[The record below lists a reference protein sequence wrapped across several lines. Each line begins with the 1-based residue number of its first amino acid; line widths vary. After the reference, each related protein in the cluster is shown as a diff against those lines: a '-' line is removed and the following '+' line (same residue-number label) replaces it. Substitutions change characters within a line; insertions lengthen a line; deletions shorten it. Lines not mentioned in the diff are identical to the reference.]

1 MHLLAKHVVVPG
13 YLVNMLLRDP
23 MGIFWASL
31 SSDEAG
37 LKECLFSTWEAT
49 DAEWLVWPSTR
60 KGISALRSTLAASRH
75 PYVSSYTWQHSR
87 FHLSLSLQI
96 PYAITFSIIFT
107 KMPVQICSNTRDL
120 QKDLFLL
127 HLLLNEDP
135 FLGLSTRNCD
145 PTGIPSK

>member
-1 MHLLAKHVVVPG
+1 MHLLAKRVVVPG
-13 YLVNMLLRDP
+13 YLVNMLLRDA

-75 PYVSSYTWQHSR
+75 PHISSSTWQHSR
-87 FHLSLSLQI
+87 FHMLSHFQSFSHICRCKSAPTQGIFKKISFHCTFCWMKTHSLAWALEIVIRQGFLASKVS
-96 PYAITFSIIFT
+96 P
-107 KMPVQICSNTRDL
+107 IC
-120 QKDLFLL
+120 
-127 HLLLNEDP
+127 
-135 FLGLSTRNCD
+135 
-145 PTGIPSK
+145 